1 MSEPRRARRRSL
13 HLTDELL
20 RAYSRRGNF
29 HSDPE
34 TARRAG
40 LPGGIAQGMQVAG
53 PAYGL
58 LLDEWGDDFLA
69 RGELEL
75 RFVGMV
81 LAGQTVTAEV
91 TPGVAAGESDQ
102 STEAG
107 QRGDTADVA
116 VADHATIEVRVE
128 PDGTPVV
135 VGTARRL
142 ADQAENH

>member
-1 MSEPRRARRRSL
+1 VSEPRRARRRSL

-75 RFVGMV
+75 RLVGMV
-81 LAGQTVTAEV
+81 LAGQTITAEV
-91 TPGVAAGESDQ
+91 TPGVAAGESCQEAD
-102 STEAG
+102 AG
-107 QRGDTADVA
+107 QRSDTADA
-116 VADHATIEVRVE
+116 ADANHATIEVRVE

-142 ADQAENH
+142 GDQTGSH